1 MFFWRKCMYMF
12 MDSKLKTTKRS
23 IDLSS
28 DFFSFSI
35 CRITIYLI
43 WHVIEGRK
51 LLIVRLR
58 RQIVN
63 VSVINLA
70 LKPSVSLSG
79 SHQHSWYL
87 QQLQWW
93 EVCWFPLLFF
103 PSPPSSGGKRQ
114 DLLVGKA
121 AKTSEFWQTR
131 QKTRTQKTKRGLFRQ
146 TDRLLYLFIYLL

>member
-1 MFFWRKCMYMF
+1 MYMF

-87 QQLQWW
+87 QQLQ
-93 EVCWFPLLFF
+93 
-103 PSPPSSGGKRQ
+103 
-114 DLLVGKA
+114 
-121 AKTSEFWQTR
+121 
-131 QKTRTQKTKRGLFRQ
+131 
-146 TDRLLYLFIYLL
+146 